1 MTILEQKH
9 RAMLQEAERRAV
21 AETGNMRA
29 CFELLALTGAIDR
42 DCAARLAPHRLSE
55 GKFVIL
61 FLLNDQPEGLSPH
74 ELADRAGVTRATI
87 TGLLDGLERDGF
99 VERRSGLNDRRKIV
113 VVLTETGRKTAG
125 NLLGEHSAWIASLF
139 AGFSADEHQTFHR
152 LLQRIWRNLETGATP
167 KNTPETQT

>member
-1 MTILEQKH
+1 MTMLEQKH
-9 RAMLQEAERRAV
+9 RALLQEAKRRAV

-87 TGLLDGLERDGF
+87 TGLIDGLERDGF
-99 VERRSGLNDRRKIV
+99 VERRSGLNDRRKIA

-125 NLLGEHSAWIASLF
+125 DLLGEHSAWIASLF
-139 AGFSADEHQTFHR
+139 AGFSADEHQTFHT
-152 LLQRIWRNLETGATP
+152 LLQRIWCNLEAGA
-167 KNTPETQT
+167 KRRNTPETQA